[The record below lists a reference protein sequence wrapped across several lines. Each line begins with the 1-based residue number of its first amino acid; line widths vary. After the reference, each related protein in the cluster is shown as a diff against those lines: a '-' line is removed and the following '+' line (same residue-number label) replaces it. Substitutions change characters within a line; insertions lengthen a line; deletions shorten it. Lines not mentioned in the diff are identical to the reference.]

1 MPLDQLRL
9 DGAKSELAYFT
20 ASSQSTISR
29 AAATSFVNQALKGIP
44 QSYQRDLL
52 AKARVSSSW
61 ILYVHDHRADY
72 VGSFQNV
79 TLEEVNG
86 VIRKYILPIFD
97 SATSIAALTSSKG
110 KAAEMKMQL
119 EGIGFEVDLLDIS
132 KAEDDDASESGDE
145 SSEGSE
151 SGSDDESSSGE
162 KSGSTESWQM
172 EGDDV
177 KMQ

>member
-1 MPLDQLRL
+1 MYL
-9 DGAKSELAYFT
+9 
-20 ASSQSTISR
+20 
-29 AAATSFVNQALKGIP
+29 N
-44 QSYQRDLL
+44 
-52 AKARVSSSW
+52 
-61 ILYVHDHRADY
+61 DHRADY
-72 VGSFQNV
+72 AGSLQNV
-79 TLEEVNG
+79 TLEDVDG

-97 SATSIAALTSSKG
+97 SATSIAAITSSKG
-110 KAAEMKMQL
+110 KAAEMKTQL
-119 EGIGFEVDLLDIS
+119 EEIGFEVDLLDIS

-151 SGSDDESSSGE
+151 SGSEDESSSGE